1 MILATRFGPAWATIN
16 ESGALEA
23 FGFGDS
29 QWRARGDSPVLA
41 TQLREYCEGARTA
54 FQLELNLCG
63 TEFQVRVWQ
72 ELCRISFGSA
82 ITYAELARRVER
94 PGAARAVGRANA
106 TNPIWLI
113 VPCHRVLGSDG
124 NLTGYAYGF
133 RIKECLLEWEGL
145 RIKAPC
151 KNL

>member
-94 PGAARAVGRANA
+94 PGAARRRRQGQ
-106 TNPIWLI
+106 
-113 VPCHRVLGSDG
+113 CHQPHLADCPLPSGTRFRRKSDRLRLWPPNQRMPARMGGS
-124 NLTGYAYGF
+124 
-133 RIKECLLEWEGL
+133 
-145 RIKAPC
+145 
-151 KNL
+151 